1 MIFIPLFTVRFALKL
16 TTEPNPFK
24 VRVEFVPLEVDKKL
38 TVAAALIFID
48 EFIVAKA
55 LNVMF
60 AAPLTCIC
68 CMVMLFVK
76 FNVAA

>member
-1 MIFIPLFTVRFALKL
+1 MVRFALKF
-16 TTEPNPFK
+16 TIDPNPFK

-38 TVAAALIFID
+38 TVAAALISID

-60 AAPLTCIC
+60 AAAVICIC
-68 CMVMLFVK
+68 CINILFVK